1 MLSRPS
7 GTHLSRS
14 RIFSTCA
21 NSYRLTVTRSC
32 FFAPVALQYR
42 VVAPRPQ
49 VCLAHLVATLSL
61 GTDLGLGQPMEH
73 VIRQT
78 LIALRMSEILHLDA
92 DQRTVVY
99 YSGLLAW
106 VGCHT
111 DAYEQAKWFGDDIRV
126 KADGFQATEPG
137 PRFLLSH
144 LAAGRSLP
152 QRARMGMALIA
163 TAARGDLLSLL
174 DLRSHWLAADALARR
189 LGLGDDVRQSLRE
202 SYERWDGKG
211 VAGIK
216 GEAIDLASR
225 LVYLADVVAVF
236 HRTGG
241 IDAAIAVA
249 RERSGTH
256 FDPNLVDLFCEKAP
270 RLVADL
276 DETNNWDAI
285 IAAEPKLTRLIP
297 EDRLDEILE
306 AIADFTDLKSPF
318 LIGHARSVSRLA
330 EAAART
336 YGLPEGDVVAI
347 RRAALVQD
355 IGRLGVSNAIWDKRG
370 PLNQAETERVRLHPY
385 LTERMLSFSPALAP
399 LGAMAVQ
406 HHERLDGSGYPR
418 GLSGSAITPGG
429 RILGAADTY
438 RALLEIRPHR
448 RAHTPEEAVSVIRA
462 EVAAGRLDGGA
473 ANAVLSAA
481 GHAVKPRHEWPA
493 DLTTR
498 EVEVLKLVARGLTT
512 QEIATELVITPK
524 TAGNHI
530 EHIYTKIGVSN
541 RARASLFA
549 VQHGLMTD

>member
-1 MLSRPS
+1 
-7 GTHLSRS
+7 
-14 RIFSTCA
+14 
-21 NSYRLTVTRSC
+21 
-32 FFAPVALQYR
+32 
-42 VVAPRPQ
+42 VVAARPP

-78 LIALRMSEILHLDA
+78 LIALRMAETLSLDA
-92 DQRTVVY
+92 DARTVVY

-126 KADGFQATEPG
+126 KADGFQANEPG
-137 PRFLLSH
+137 PRFLLAH
-144 LAAGRSLP
+144 LAAGRSWP
-152 QRARMGMALIA
+152 QRARTGITLIA

-174 DLRSHWLAADALARR
+174 DLHSHWLAADALARR
-189 LGLGDDVRQSLRE
+189 LGLGEEVRGSLRE

-211 VAGIK
+211 VAGLK
-216 GEAIDLASR
+216 GEEIGLASR

-241 IDAAIAVA
+241 TDAAIAVA

-256 FDPNLVDLFCEKAP
+256 FDPKLVDLFCERAP
-270 RLVADL
+270 VLVADL
-276 DETNNWDAI
+276 DETSNWDTI

-297 EDRLDEILE
+297 DEKLDEVLE

-318 LIGHARSVSRLA
+318 LIGHARSVARLA
-330 EAAART
+330 EAAARI
-336 YGLPEGDVVAI
+336 YGLPGGDVVAI

-370 PLNQAETERVRLHPY
+370 PLTLAEMERVRLHPY

-399 LGAMAVQ
+399 FGALAGQ

-418 GLSGSAITPGG
+418 GLAGSAITPGG
-429 RILGAADTY
+429 RILAAADTY

-448 RAHTPEEAVSVIRA
+448 RARTPEEAASTLRA

-481 GHAVKPRHEWPA
+481 GHTVTQRREWPA
-493 DLTTR
+493 GLTTR
-498 EVEVLKLVARGLTT
+498 EVDVLKLVARGLTT
-512 QEIATELVITPK
+512 REIADELVITPK

-549 VQHGLMTD
+549 VQHGLMSD